1 MTREPRSIR
10 RRSALAALIGV
21 PAGLAVAGQARP
33 APGMVEEAT
42 LMVAGPDGG
51 VMDSW
56 ARRVQPALVH
66 GLPPGTTL
74 GLGHVGGHDGVT
86 GANHFAVHGYP
97 DGRTLLMAPGE
108 AAIAWLVGDPRAK
121 FDLGRWTALLLGVA
135 PAVLML
141 RRGVDPRRRP
151 VRLAM
156 PGIATGAL
164 AGLIAL
170 EIMGGRPEP
179 VGGIGVDQQ
188 VSALA
193 TGGVDA
199 VLVRGH
205 LVVDQVAGL
214 AQAGAVPLM
223 VMGAERDPALPAIP
237 AATEVITEATPMAGA
252 LAATTAATQVVC
264 AVALPQL
271 TPAARVAVW
280 RQAAAGAVQALDL
293 QSFAMSMGARVLAG
307 PDAAAIARPVIASA
321 NSLRALRGWLAERYR
336 FKPG

>member
-10 RRSALAALIGV
+10 RRSALAALM
-21 PAGLAVAGQARP
+21 GLPVGLTPPGTLRA

-51 VMDSW
+51 VMDRW
-56 ARRVQPALVH
+56 GRRVQPALLH

-86 GANHFAVHGYP
+86 GANHFAAFGDP
-97 DGRTLLMAPGE
+97 DGRTLLLAPGE

-121 FDLGRWTALLLGVA
+121 FDLGRWTALLVGVA

-156 PGIATGAL
+156 PGIATTAL

-188 VSALA
+188 VPALA

-205 LVVDQVAGL
+205 LVVDQVRAL
-214 AQAGAVPLM
+214 AQAGAVP
-223 VMGAERDPALPAIP
+223 VMALGAERDPALPSIP
-237 AATEVITEATPMAGA
+237 AAHEVITGSSPMVGA
-252 LAATTAATQVVC
+252 LGAATAATRVVC
-264 AVALPQL
+264 AVVLPQL

-280 RQAAAGAVQALDL
+280 RQAAVEAVQALDL
-293 QSFAMSMGARVLAG
+293 QSFAMSMGARALAGPDASAVASPVLAG
-307 PDAAAIARPVIASA
+307 PD
-321 NSLRALRGWLAERYR
+321 SLRALRGWLAERYR